1 MSLRVYNVYSG
12 YFNNREETTDSGL
25 TVILLADFDLLQM
38 PLEALS
44 LLKMDCVKSV
54 ARDFSLQMLY
64 HRMKKFIVQ
73 DEGKMRGK
81 EKGKKENKHQKTV
94 KKMGPDRD
102 LNPGPLAPE
111 ARIIPLD
118 HQASQLEIVRK

>member
-1 MSLRVYNVYSG
+1 MSLSVCNVYSG

-25 TVILLADFDLLQM
+25 TVILLPDFDLLQM

-81 EKGKKENKHQKTV
+81 EKGKKENKHRKTV
-94 KKMGPDRD
+94 KKMG
-102 LNPGPLAPE
+102 LTG
-111 ARIIPLD
+111 I
-118 HQASQLEIVRK
+118 